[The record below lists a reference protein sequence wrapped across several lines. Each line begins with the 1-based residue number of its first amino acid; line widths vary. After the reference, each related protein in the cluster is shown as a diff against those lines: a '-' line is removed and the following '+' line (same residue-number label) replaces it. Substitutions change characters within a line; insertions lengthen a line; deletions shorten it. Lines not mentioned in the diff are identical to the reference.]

1 MDLAPSEEPQQEV
14 VNTVTEN
21 DQTEETKP
29 SIKRDDDDGDKI
41 KFKR

>member
-1 MDLAPSEEPQQEV
+1 MNTEP
-14 VNTVTEN
+14 EN
-21 DQTEETKP
+21 NQTEETNP